1 MCLGA
6 DLNGQ
11 PKEVSFFFSPPS
23 VSISP
28 RHCTEDQQ
36 LELQLLPALCPL
48 SARSPP
54 ALRPL
59 SARSLRSLLCASKSL
74 QRATSE
80 DHLLGVTL

>member
-11 PKEVSFFFSPPS
+11 PKEVSFSFRPRPCPS
-23 VSISP
+23 VQGIA
-28 RHCTEDQQ
+28 RKDQQ